1 MVRATP
7 SWRLRALSLLAGIGA
22 ACGATGADFTGTW
35 EMADA
40 ELVVKPTLERPQ
52 AEYTPEA
59 WARIE
64 HFRKYY
70 DLSRG
75 PTSFCVIEGMPYNMT
90 ARGRFYLTDIYQN
103 RDRVTILFEFEDNYR
118 IVYLD
123 GRSLPE
129 AWVPSANGF
138 SSGHW
143 EGETP
148 ALVIRTTGLK
158 PMLAGLQQRSGDA
171 VIVERWHLERD
182 PRFGEILVDD
192 LAVSDPPIFRGVQ
205 DGTRVLKRAATGAT
219 LMGYGRTDHFWDQ
232 YIHSHEMDFAAPGWH
247 GEGTWLLAVPNGGRR
262 RRGKFAECASRS
274 MIWPRLVRRCRPHP
288 SQDRSRWRRCGGRPR
303 RSVHRRSSP

>member
-1 MVRATP
+1 MA
-7 SWRLRALSLLAGIGA
+7 
-22 ACGATGADFTGTW
+22 ATGVEPVGGNSRGVRRDGCGFHGHVGNGRCGVGGQADPGASTGG
-35 EMADA
+35 
-40 ELVVKPTLERPQ
+40 
-52 AEYTPEA
+52 YTPEA

-148 ALVIRTTGLK
+148 H
-158 PMLAGLQQRSGDA
+158 
-171 VIVERWHLERD
+171 W
-182 PRFGEILVDD
+182 
-192 LAVSDPPIFRGVQ
+192 
-205 DGTRVLKRAATGAT
+205 
-219 LMGYGRTDHFWDQ
+219 
-232 YIHSHEMDFAAPGWH
+232 
-247 GEGTWLLAVPNGGRR
+247 
-262 RRGKFAECASRS
+262 
-274 MIWPRLVRRCRPHP
+274 
-288 SQDRSRWRRCGGRPR
+288 
-303 RSVHRRSSP
+303 